1 MKAAVIYSSK
11 TGFTKKYADW
21 IANALSVEAYDLTTL
36 KNLDQVLENKE
47 VLIYGGGL
55 YAIGIN
61 GLKEIL
67 GGGRAHSLKKIIVFT
82 TGLSHDSAEVRKE
95 IFENNL
101 KDYAKENISLYYFRG
116 GFDYSRLGFVDKVL
130 MRLLKLKIS
139 MKKRKGQSLTSD
151 EKGMLAVFHQK
162 VDFTNVKSL
171 DKLMTEVTSMESQKS
186 ASKNMDRII

>member
-11 TGFTKKYADW
+11 TGYTKKYAEW
-21 IANALSVEAYDLTTL
+21 IANELSVTASDLSRLDDL
-36 KNLDQVLENKE
+36 KEVLSESE

-67 GGGRAHSLKKIIVFT
+67 SVINASSVKKIIIFA
-82 TGLSHDSAEVRKE
+82 TGLSHDSEEVREE
-95 IFENNL
+95 IFKNNL
-101 KDYAKENISLYYFRG
+101 KEFIHENISLYYFRG
-116 GFDYSRLGFVDKVL
+116 GFDYSRLGFMDKAL

-139 MKKRKGQSLTSD
+139 MKKKKGQPLTSD

-162 VDFTNVKSL
+162 VDFTNRKSL
-171 DKLMTEVTSMESQKS
+171 DNLLNEVKS
-186 ASKNMDRII
+186 INIHIS